1 MTRVNFLCAM
11 FKAVYSP
18 LVKTL
23 ERKVYSWLAKA
34 LALRRTWEIRDHK
47 CKIKFERRNIFRE
60 LHFSG
65 TFVQNRNV
73 CRGDSTKIRLL
84 C

>member
-34 LALRRTWEIRDHK
+34 
-47 CKIKFERRNIFRE
+47 
-60 LHFSG
+60 FSF
-65 TFVQNRNV
+65 TTKL
-73 CRGDSTKIRLL
+73 GDP
-84 C
+84 

>member
-18 LVKTL
+18 LVKRWRGKFTAGW
-23 ERKVYSWLAKA
+23 RKL
-34 LALRRTWEIRDHK
+34 LALRRNWGIRDHK
-47 CKIKFERRNIFRE
+47 CKMKFERRIIFRE

-65 TFVQNRNV
+65 AFVQNRNV

>member
-1 MTRVNFLCAM
+1 MTRVNFPCAM

-34 LALRRTWEIRDHK
+34 
-47 CKIKFERRNIFRE
+47 
-60 LHFSG
+60 FSF
-65 TFVQNRNV
+65 TTKL
-73 CRGDSTKIRLL
+73 GDPRSQM
-84 C
+84 